1 MTEPLTKEEREIH
14 AAFCERQLRLHVDSS
29 DMATLHDMA
38 MLSLRYEV
46 TIKEREE
53 RISVLE
59 AELTRLRL
67 LAEENTSLAELLT
80 ARENQVHDLS
90 EALSAL
96 EEIIAIYA
104 RCIREASY
112 LWQEAHPNSE
122 LYPDG
127 AELVVWLKEQVNA
140 LAQRRCE
147 TCQYCEQWITSRG
160 ETRAACA
167 RRYDAHNGID
177 VVVPERDFCS
187 HWLAKEDADD

>member
-1 MTEPLTKEEREIH
+1 MTETPATYDCGRAITRAEALAISH
-14 AAFCERQLRLHVDSS
+14 
-29 DMATLHDMA
+29 ATLENA
-38 MLSLRYEV
+38 EA
-46 TIKEREE
+46 E
-53 RISVLE
+53 RIASETAEDTE
-59 AELTRLRL
+59 AT